1 MDFVKIDVVDFYD
14 FEDAILSNPSPIL
27 QLLLWVISMHFKEL
41 PHSYTL
47 EHRTGSYKLF
57 RTHGVRNEQDHN
69 NKKLHVWIL
78 PRNFL
83 FSTSRLFKPWLIIAA
98 WYKHVKVIGTI

>member
-27 QLLLWVISMHFKEL
+27 QLLLWVISMNFKEL

-47 EHRTGSYKLF
+47 EHRTRSYKLF
-57 RTHGVRNEQDHN
+57 LTHGVRM
-69 NKKLHVWIL
+69 NKITTIKSFMFESS
-78 PRNFL
+78 RET
-83 FSTSRLFKPWLIIAA
+83 FSSLQVGCLNPD
-98 WYKHVKVIGTI
+98 

>member
-27 QLLLWVISMHFKEL
+27 QLLLWVISMNFNEWI
-41 PHSYTL
+41 
-47 EHRTGSYKLF
+47 F
-57 RTHGVRNEQDHN
+57 THGVRNEQDHN